1 MKMKRLIVILLL
13 IMVFLLGCQP
23 ANTHL
28 ADNNGST
35 PAMEHSPSSP
45 HTTAP
50 TTALPTQTPE
60 AAQPT
65 TPPTTQPTT
74 QPNAQPT
81 TPADEPLPFAY
92 EWTDKF
98 EGWTN
103 LKGEATRLPS
113 FGWYTLIVITS
124 PQEAAA
130 YGCPENSE
138 YMNSDFYKNR
148 ALIFVLFEEPVLE
161 VEHAITNLAEDGN
174 GGYRL
179 EIDRFFHEFGS
190 DAMSYESFMITVN
203 RSLLKDTNIVVNIT
217 DKQVDF
223 PIGE

>member
-1 MKMKRLIVILLL
+1 MKRKRLIAIPLLL
-13 IMVFLLGCQP
+13 TVFLLGCQA
-23 ANTHL
+23 ANTNL
-28 ADNNGST
+28 ENNNGST
-35 PAMEHSPSSP
+35 PVMEQSPSSSVTLP
-45 HTTAP
+45 TTAP
-50 TTALPTQTPE
+50 TT
-60 AAQPT
+60 QPS
-65 TPPTTQPTT
+65 
-74 QPNAQPT
+74 
-81 TPADEPLPFAY
+81 TPAEEQAPFAY
-92 EWTDKF
+92 ECTDIF
-98 EGWTN
+98 EGWAN
-103 LKGEATRLPS
+103 LKGEATRVPS

-217 DKQVDF
+217 DKQVDY
-223 PIGE
+223 PVGE